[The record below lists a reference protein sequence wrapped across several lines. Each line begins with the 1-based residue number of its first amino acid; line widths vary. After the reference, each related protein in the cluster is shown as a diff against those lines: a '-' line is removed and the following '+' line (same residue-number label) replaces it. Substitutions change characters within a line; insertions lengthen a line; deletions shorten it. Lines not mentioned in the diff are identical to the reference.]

1 MAGAK
6 LSPRQK
12 MINMMYL
19 VLIALLAMN
28 VSKEILKSFF
38 YMEQSFVSAAKNI
51 DEKNANTMQAFQ
63 KKMDENAAKT
73 RPYFERAKEAQKIT
87 EEFVGYIDG
96 LIEMVEG
103 FYEGRVELE
112 EGESGLT
119 PLLAP
124 DQMEDHARYFAE
136 VENGKNGKELM
147 ERINGTRDK
156 LLDLLKPDP
165 KDSLIKIKDLSL
177 YNAALAAS
185 QLHAEDEKKGKG
197 GDQGGW
203 IAENLEHQ
211 PAAGIVALFA
221 RIKNDAKNLESD
233 VLTKLAQQID
243 ATDYKFDR
251 LTATVLAKSNYVMA
265 GENFEADIL
274 LVASNSKGAPK
285 ITLEGMEKP
294 LDIVDGVGKLSIPA
308 TGIGIKNFAGSIVV
322 SGPEGDKAFPFTG
335 EYQVFKP
342 AATIAATEMNLLY
355 VGLNNPMSISVPGF
369 SASDVNVSASGGISL
384 SNQGGGKYNAKVD
397 GSAKEVTIRVSA
409 KDKDGKVTPVG
420 SEKFRVRRLPNP
432 TAQLG
437 GLPNDGLP
445 KQKAQIAAQPR
456 VFATM
461 GQGFAYDLKYNVTQ
475 FRFIFAPKRGEAR
488 MVNGSGSM
496 INGQMKSLISR
507 ARKGDRI
514 IIEGIKAREASYGF
528 NANLSPI
535 VITIL

>member
-1 MAGAK
+1 MAGGK

-38 YMEQSFVSAAKNI
+38 YMEQSFVSASKNI
-51 DEKNANTMQAFQ
+51 DEKNANTMNAFA

-73 RPYFERAKEAQKIT
+73 RPYFERAQKAQQIT
-87 EEFVGYIDG
+87 DEFVKYIDDQ
-96 LIEMVEG
+96 IAMVEN
-103 FYEGRVELE
+103 FYEGRAEPE

-119 PLLAP
+119 PLIAP
-124 DQMEDHARYFAE
+124 DQMEDHARYYSE
-136 VENGKNGKELM
+136 LEKGKNGKELM
-147 ERINGTRDK
+147 ERINSTRDK
-156 LLDLLKPDP
+156 LLELLKPDP
-165 KDSLIKIKDLSL
+165 KDTLIKIKDLTL

-185 QLHAEDEKKGKG
+185 QLHAENETKGKG
-197 GDQGGW
+197 GDKGGW
-203 IAENLEHQ
+203 IAENITHQ
-211 PAAGIVALFA
+211 PAAGLVALFA

-243 ATDYKFDR
+243 ATDYKFDK
-251 LTATVLAKSNYVMA
+251 LDAKVMAKSNYVMA
-265 GENFEADIL
+265 GENYEADVL

-285 ITLEGMEKP
+285 IMVDGMEAP

-308 TGIGIKNFAGSIVV
+308 SGIGIKNFAGKIIV
-322 SGPEGDKAFPFTG
+322 SGPEGDKEFPFTG
-335 EYQVFKP
+335 DYQVFKP

-369 SASDVNVSASGGISL
+369 SASDVQVSSSGGITL

-409 KDKDGKVTPVG
+409 KDKDGKVTNVG

-445 KQKAQIAAQPR
+445 KQKAAIAAQPR
-456 VFATM
+456 LFATM

-475 FRFIFAPKRGEAR
+475 YRFIFAPKRGEAR
-488 MVNGSGSM
+488 IVNGSGPLV
-496 INGQMKSLISR
+496 NGQMKSLING

-535 VITIL
+535 VITVM